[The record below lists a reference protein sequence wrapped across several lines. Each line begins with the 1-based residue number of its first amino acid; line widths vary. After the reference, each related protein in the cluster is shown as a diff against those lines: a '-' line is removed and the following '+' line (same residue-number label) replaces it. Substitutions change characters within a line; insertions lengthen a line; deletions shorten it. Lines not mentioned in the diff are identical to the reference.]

1 MTVLE
6 WRWKAWNETSQVSMK
21 QRWGCYVYTYFNASA
36 NLLIEISGRKK
47 KSTYYMYELFLNW
60 LINLNEGKIN
70 ENPIFFLSYRSHFFK
85 VSFFFLNFL
94 PLFIARKSIKCS
106 PLSSP
111 KFVGGVRLK
120 ILQIQ
125 FHKSEGDTLHSNLS
139 VSRITGSPFIVYSF
153 GYTVNIMPL
162 NIQ

>member
-1 MTVLE
+1 MFVDKNLVTVLE

-85 VSFFFLNFL
+85 VSLFFFKLL
-94 PLFIARKSIKCS
+94 TSIYRK
-106 PLSSP
+106 
-111 KFVGGVRLK
+111 K
-120 ILQIQ
+120 IHLMFSLIVTKVCWGCQTQ
-125 FHKSEGDTLHSNLS
+125 NLTNTIS
-139 VSRITGSPFIVYSF
+139 QKWRWYPS
-153 GYTVNIMPL
+153 
-162 NIQ
+162 